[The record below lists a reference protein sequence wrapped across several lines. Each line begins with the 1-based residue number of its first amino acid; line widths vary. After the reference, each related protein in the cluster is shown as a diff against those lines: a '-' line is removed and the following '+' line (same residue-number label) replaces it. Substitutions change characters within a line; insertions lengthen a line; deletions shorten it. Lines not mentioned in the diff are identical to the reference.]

1 MIARKELLILLLGT
15 NLENNMSNSI
25 IDNQRDQEIM
35 KRPER
40 KLTLVEMLFVRFKNN
55 VTKGIE
61 HQEKIY
67 REHFK
72 YLSE

>member
-1 MIARKELLILLLGT
+1 
-15 NLENNMSNSI
+15 MSNSI